1 MMSEDELEE
10 IRRRKLAAI
19 REQALREQVQ
29 EHQRAELEAQKE
41 AILRQ
46 ILTPEARARLMNIKM
61 VKPELAEQIELQL
74 IQLAGS
80 GRLRGRVTDEQLK
93 SLLLQIQGRE
103 RERKISFR

>member
-1 MMSEDELEE
+1 MSEDDLEE

-19 REQALREQVQ
+19 REQALREQTQ

-74 IQLAGS
+74 IQLAGN

>member
-1 MMSEDELEE
+1 MSEDELEE

-19 REQALREQVQ
+19 KEQAIRQQVQ
-29 EHQRAELEAQKE
+29 EQQRAEFEAQKE

-46 ILTPEARARLMNIKM
+46 ILTPEARARLTNLKM
-61 VKPELAEQIELQL
+61 VKPELAEQIEIQL
-74 IQLAGS
+74 IQLAGN
-80 GRLRGRVTDEQLK
+80 GRLRGPVTDEQLK